1 MSLKELRLKKNINQV
16 TISRY
21 FGIPLRTLQHWE
33 AGDRVGSEYMIN
45 RLYACLKSIKEDQM
59 LIVGYVNQDNDFF
72 VALNKQEAI
81 AMAREAWSKTQDKE
95 GKRIVSGVFSIQ
107 MGEFT
112 GLYWEIFEVLY

>member
-1 MSLKELRLKKNINQV
+1 
-16 TISRY
+16 
-21 FGIPLRTLQHWE
+21 
-33 AGDRVGSEYMIN
+33 MIN

-81 AMAREAWSKTQDKE
+81 AMAREAWDKTQDKE
-95 GKRIVSGVFSIQ
+95 EKRIVSGVFSIQ
-107 MGEFT
+107 MGVFT